1 MSPNAFC
8 AFIVIL
14 IDKITNNLSKSTGLT
29 HLIIS
34 SILFAYLKIISSFF
48 IATYPLRDRKSMHIP
63 ELFTSPLLPTSHVAT
78 QPFPVSQAR

>member
-14 IDKITNNLSKSTGLT
+14 IDKMTNNLSKSTGLT

-34 SILFAYLKIISSFF
+34 SIIFAYLKIISSFF
-48 IATYPLRDRKSMHIP
+48 IATYPLRDR
-63 ELFTSPLLPTSHVAT
+63 
-78 QPFPVSQAR
+78 

>member
-14 IDKITNNLSKSTGLT
+14 IDKITNNLSESTGLT
-29 HLIIS
+29 YLIIL

-48 IATYPLRDRKSMHIP
+48 VATYPLRDR
-63 ELFTSPLLPTSHVAT
+63 
-78 QPFPVSQAR
+78 